1 MIGPGLVPARH
12 LLELKMKPIHFM
24 TAVALVAAGSA
35 LAAEAKD
42 HRTAHV
48 QPAPVQRAD
57 VIAETKR
64 AMANGDLKFGPLADY
79 QAQFLPAPAP
89 ALQASRHALTRG
101 GMPQGQTV
109 AQEAVKPALPMP
121 QPRPHQPAQK

>member
-1 MIGPGLVPARH
+1 MKSIH
-12 LLELKMKPIHFM
+12 LM
-24 TAVALVAAGSA
+24 TAAALFAAGSA
-35 LAAEAKD
+35 LAAEATD
-42 HRTAHV
+42 HRNAHI

-89 ALQASRHALTRG
+89 ASQSSRHVLTRG

-109 AQEAVKPALPMP
+109 AQEAAKPALPRP
-121 QPRPHQPAQK
+121 QAKPHQPAQK